1 MCYLFF
7 REYCNIFKI
16 IISLSLCCYLTHKW
30 LRSSLLYKTI
40 VCASV
45 HTNRADNVL
54 GLDIRM
60 EIVMKISVIIPSLN
74 PDDKLV
80 SVVDSLVKKGFEDI
94 IIVNDGSDSAH
105 LWPFEKV
112 GSYSQCTILTHE
124 VNKGKGRGLKTAFEY
139 CLKNRQGYDGVVTVD
154 GDNQHRADDIYNC
167 CEAMVKNDKVVLGVR
182 RFDGEDVP
190 FKSRFGNNMTSMVF
204 KVMCGLNI
212 SDTQTGLRAI
222 PYRYLD
228 TFCNIEGERFEY
240 ETTMLLEFKKSDIQ
254 FMEVPIETVYIED
267 NASTHFNPV
276 KDSIKI
282 YKVIFKYSFS
292 PTVVKYILSSLASWV
307 IDNLIFNLLEFFLFA
322 FTISIRLLFST
333 VAARIISSIF
343 NFTMNRRLVFKS
355 DKDVKSSMVRYYI
368 LWACQL
374 MASYLLVYIFTRLL
388 VLGSVAVAFTK
399 IIVDLCLFVISYN
412 IQKKWVFK

>member
-1 MCYLFF
+1 
-7 REYCNIFKI
+7 
-16 IISLSLCCYLTHKW
+16 
-30 LRSSLLYKTI
+30 
-40 VCASV
+40 
-45 HTNRADNVL
+45 
-54 GLDIRM
+54 
-60 EIVMKISVIIPSLN
+60 
-74 PDDKLV
+74 
-80 SVVDSLVKKGFEDI
+80 
-94 IIVNDGSDSAH
+94 
-105 LWPFEKV
+105 
-112 GSYSQCTILTHE
+112 
-124 VNKGKGRGLKTAFEY
+124 
-139 CLKNRQGYDGVVTVD
+139 
-154 GDNQHRADDIYNC
+154 
-167 CEAMVKNDKVVLGVR
+167 
-182 RFDGEDVP
+182 
-190 FKSRFGNNMTSMVF
+190 
-204 KVMCGLNI
+204 
-212 SDTQTGLRAI
+212 
-222 PYRYLD
+222 
-228 TFCNIEGERFEY
+228 
-240 ETTMLLEFKKSDIQ
+240 
-254 FMEVPIETVYIED
+254 MEVPIETVYIED

-374 MASYLLVYIFTRLL
+374 MASYFLVYIFTRLL